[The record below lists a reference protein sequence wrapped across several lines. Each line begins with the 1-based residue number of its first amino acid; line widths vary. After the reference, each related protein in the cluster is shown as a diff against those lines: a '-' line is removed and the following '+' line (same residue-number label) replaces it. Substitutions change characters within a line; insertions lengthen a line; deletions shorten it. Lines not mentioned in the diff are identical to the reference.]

1 MDREFTWNRVE
12 PNETPSYGNSRQAEI
27 DGIKSKIES
36 LKAERAQL
44 VAQLGDEYSDERLG
58 AQMLRAGDDGAMYK
72 FLRGQQD
79 QMKLNAAENDKNSKP
94 TQEDFDKLLETLY
107 ATEGAV
113 EDEKNAK
120 PGLYNKYTQ
129 LASTYRAR
137 LNEMLAKNP
146 SLSLRGY
153 DPQGGTGKLG
163 NSTNGVRGGDLY
175 ELRQSL
181 GWNGST
187 MTDAEIDAE
196 VEKYKGK
203 VDVDELNKVADE
215 AKKRNETAYD
225 KYKKQIDADNARMK
239 SIYDAYVKTKDTA
252 TALAL
257 ESLLGSYLDP
267 KTRNFKKKN
276 YLSKDKWI
284 KGK

>member
-1 MDREFTWNRVE
+1 MDREFTWNKGA
-12 PNETPSYGNSRQAEI
+12 TNSRQNEI
-27 DGIKSKIES
+27 DAIKSKIEA

-44 VAQLGDEYSDERLG
+44 VAQLGTDFSDERLA
-58 AQMLRAGDDGAMYK
+58 AQMLRAGDEGAMYK

-79 QMKLNAAENDKNSKP
+79 QLKMNGIEKESNDKP

-113 EDEKNAK
+113 VDEQDSK
-120 PGLYNKYTQ
+120 PGMYNKYTQ

-146 SLSLRGY
+146 ALSLRGY
-153 DPQGGTGKLG
+153 DPQGGSSKPG
-163 NSTNGVRGGDLY
+163 NIQNGMRGGDLY
-175 ELRQSL
+175 ELRQTL
-181 GWNGST
+181 GWGGSS

-203 VDVDELNKVADE
+203 IDVSELNKVADE
-215 AKKRNETAYD
+215 AKKRNETAYSN
-225 KYKKQIDADNARMK
+225 YKKQIDADNARMK
-239 SIYDAYVKTKDTA
+239 AVYNAYLKAKDPETR
-252 TALAL
+252 LAL
-257 ESLLGSYLDP
+257 EGLLKGYVNT
-267 KTRNFKKKN
+267 KTGKFVSKK

>member
-1 MDREFTWNRVE
+1 MDREFTWNKVA
-12 PNETPSYGNSRQAEI
+12 TNSRQSEI
-27 DGIKSKIES
+27 DAIKSKIEA
-36 LKAERAQL
+36 LKAERAEL
-44 VAQLGDEYSDERLG
+44 VAKLGTDFSDERLA
-58 AQMLRAGDDGAMYK
+58 AQMLRAGDEGAMYK

-79 QMKLNAAENDKNSKP
+79 QMKLNAAENAKNSKP
-94 TQEDFDKLLETLY
+94 TQEQFDKVLETLQ
-107 ATEGAV
+107 ATAASIEDPNLSDAV
-113 EDEKNAK
+113 K
-120 PGLYNKYTQ
+120 NKYG
-129 LASTYRAR
+129 LMLENYRSQ

-146 SLSLRGY
+146 SLSMRNY
-153 DPQGGTGKLG
+153 NPQGDEGGNAGGLGGGSLWQLERKLG
-163 NSTNGVRGGDLY
+163 WDGKN
-175 ELRQSL
+175 
-181 GWNGST
+181 

-196 VEKYKGK
+196 AAKLKSNPNVSSTEVNKIVE
-203 VDVDELNKVADE
+203 E

-225 KYKKQIDADNARMK
+225 NYKKQIDADNARMK

-267 KTRNFKKKN
+267 KTHNFKKKN